1 MITSDYQHAERTEKA
16 QKYTEEKGLPAEQPG
31 EQWREVEEKEE
42 RLELLIHS
50 GRKRKREGG
59 SETT

>member
-16 QKYTEEKGLPAEQPG
+16 QNRKKAYLQSSLGNSG
-31 EQWREVEEKEE
+31 EVEEKEE